1 MNQKL
6 IGRMQTS
13 GSKKILAL
21 DGGGIRGMMTV
32 EILAKIENLL
42 RQKSERGDDFALADY
57 FDFVAGTSTG
67 AIIAACISIGMK
79 VSEIRTF
86 YITSGAE
93 MFDKAFLL
101 KRFHHKYEDEKL
113 AAKLQEV
120 FGKDTTLG
128 SDKLK
133 TVLMM
138 VMRNASTDSPW
149 PISNNPFATYNQATR
164 PDCNL
169 NLPLWQLVR
178 ASTAAPVYFPPEVVR
193 VGEHQFVF
201 VDGGITTYNNPA
213 FQAFLM
219 ATVAPYKMNWSAGE
233 DRMLVVSIGTGTSPQ
248 ANTDLSPNQMNLIY
262 NASSIPSALMY
273 AALNEQD
280 TLCRIFGKCL
290 AGDELD
296 REVGNLIG
304 VEAPVGPRKLFT
316 YMRYNA
322 ELTREGLDALGLN
335 DIAPTDVQQ
344 LDSVEHIAELQRV
357 GKAVAEQKVKVE
369 HFAALPQEG
378 VPKMGGYRE
387 SASEA
392 TEPTPCLS
400 APMETESVI
409 LGSSTKDDNP
419 LLGEDI
425 VRMKSGPP
433 HGFFKRIGTKI
444 GGVAE
449 KILRH
454 REKPSSSEEK
464 FKTGSSGAE
473 SPSEPKSE
481 PVWLGASAPKAV
493 KPGDEFTA
501 RFVAYEKQLEQQVR
515 RLLKELSPKVEPVLG
530 VKECRW
536 QHGTHVIVKLSGHGL
551 SIEPAVQEFVWNG
564 GRSLL
569 EFDVEVPREAPEGK
583 VVLKFDVAIEGI
595 VVARLRIDLD
605 ISTHP
610 VAGDNATANV
620 EPAQSAFASYSSKDR
635 LRVLDRLASI
645 KICAGIDI
653 FLDCLDLHPG
663 EAWKPRLDEEISQR
677 DLFLLFWSK
686 NASESKWVVWELG
699 EALKHK
705 GEHALQ
711 LHPLDPDAKPPEGL
725 EQLHVGDVIMW
736 VRKGYEASEAKQG

>member
-1 MNQKL
+1 MNQEL
-6 IGRMQTS
+6 IDRMQTP
-13 GSKKILAL
+13 GPKKILAL

-32 EILAKIENLL
+32 EILDKIENLL
-42 RQKSERGDDFALADY
+42 RRKSGRNDDFVLADY

-86 YITSGAE
+86 YMSSGEE
-93 MFDKAFLL
+93 MFDKSFLL
-101 KRFHHKYEDEKL
+101 KRFRHKYEDEKL
-113 AAKLQEV
+113 AVKMQEV
-120 FGKDTTLG
+120 FGKNTTLG

-149 PISNNPFATYNQATR
+149 PVSNNPFAKYNQANR

-178 ASTAAPVYFPPEVVR
+178 ASTAAPVYFPPEVVKL
-193 VGEHQFVF
+193 GTLEFVF

-219 ATVAPYKMNWSAGE
+219 ATVAPYKMNWPADE
-233 DRMLVVSIGTGTSPQ
+233 DKMLVVSIGTGTSPK
-248 ANTDLSPNQMNLIY
+248 ANTGLSPNKMNLIY
-262 NASSIPSALMY
+262 NAGSIPSALMY

-280 TLCRIFGKCL
+280 TLCRVFGKCL

-296 REVGNLIG
+296 REVGDLIG
-304 VEAPVGPRKLFT
+304 AKGPVGPGKLFT

-322 ELTREGLDALGLN
+322 ELTREGLNVLGLN
-335 DIAPTDVQQ
+335 DIDPENVQK
-344 LDSVEHIAELQRV
+344 LDSVRYIAELQRV
-357 GKAVAEQKVKVE
+357 GKAVAERKVKAE
-369 HFAALPQEG
+369 HFTAWPWKEI
-378 VPKMGGYRE
+378 PKMASARE
-387 SASEA
+387 SKSKAAEPPPARSAPAA
-392 TEPTPCLS
+392 TEP
-400 APMETESVI
+400 VV
-409 LGSSTKDDNP
+409 LGRGVMDDS
-419 LLGEDI
+419 LLFGDDLT
-425 VRMKSGPP
+425 RMKSGPSP
-433 HGFFKRIGTKI
+433 STMRSAK
-444 GGVAE
+444 
-449 KILRH
+449 
-454 REKPSSSEEK
+454 SSSGVE
-464 FKTGSSGAE
+464 TT
-473 SPSEPKSE
+473 SEPTSE
-481 PVWLGASAPKAV
+481 PVWMGAAAPKAV

-501 RFVAYEKQLEQQVR
+501 RFVAYEQQLEQEVH

-530 VKECRW
+530 VQKCRW
-536 QHGTHVIVKLSGHGL
+536 QHGTHVTVQLSGRGL
-551 SIEPAVQEFVWNG
+551 SIDPAVQEFVWHG

-569 EFDVEVPREAPEGK
+569 EFDVEVPRDAPEGK

-605 ISTHP
+605 ITAHP
-610 VAGDNATANV
+610 VVGDNATASA
-620 EPAQSAFASYSSKDR
+620 EPAKSAFASYSSKDR

-645 KICAGIDI
+645 KISAGIDV

-663 EAWKPRLDEEISQR
+663 EAWKPRLDNEISQR

-686 NASESKWVVWELG
+686 NARESKWVVWELE
-699 EALKHK
+699 EALKKK

-725 EQLHVGDVIMW
+725 EELHVGDVIMW
-736 VRKGYEASEAKQG
+736 VRKGYEASLAERS